1 MYRLLDP
8 EGEVI
13 SKAHLKHHLV
23 CVSRDNKKSLRAAL
37 HHPLDVNR
45 YQHAVN
51 SLVEP
56 DDVDRDEGVDEDDMV
71 CPLVVHTALG
81 SLLGKVTQVITALG
95 QHLPAQVNLV
105 TAPYFFAL
113 TAAAVACR
121 KHRHQR
127 QAHLS
132 LMQCCA
138 GGVRCTDYVNCDHR
152 G

>member
-1 MYRLLDP
+1 M
-8 EGEVI
+8 I

-71 CPLVVHTALG
+71 RPL
-81 SLLGKVTQVITALG
+81 I
-95 QHLPAQVNLV
+95 
-105 TAPYFFAL
+105 
-113 TAAAVACR
+113 
-121 KHRHQR
+121 
-127 QAHLS
+127 
-132 LMQCCA
+132 CCA
-138 GGVRCTDYVNCDHR
+138 LPCCIFGSSQYVMAVCHGLILCAGCVRCADDVDGCHR
-152 G
+152 GRPHGRVGGRSS

>member
-51 SLVEP
+51 SLVDP

-71 CPLVVHTALG
+71 RLLIHTHTAC
-81 SLLGKVTQVITALG
+81 
-95 QHLPAQVNLV
+95 
-105 TAPYFFAL
+105 FCFW
-113 TAAAVACR
+113 AV
-121 KHRHQR
+121 
-127 QAHLS
+127 
-132 LMQCCA
+132 
-138 GGVRCTDYVNCDHR
+138 
-152 G
+152 